1 MSLTLDEIAAL
12 QALGCDA
19 YRQRVVGLFLSHRAT
34 PAHYAAIIPRH
45 HEIMPGCPTACGGEE
60 WHPC

>member
-1 MSLTLDEIAAL
+1 MKEYIATKLLLLIPTVLAITLLVFAMM
-12 QALGCDA
+12 
-19 YRQRVVGLFLSHRAT
+19 RF
-34 PAHYAAIIPRH
+34 IPGDPI